1 VVLSGLRGSPR
12 AGDQLRVVTTDLR
25 AKAVSEARSVRSQE
39 RYFARLAELAKD
51 HFDEVLDEKTGETK
65 QCVPM
70 NSPMISER
78 YAWSQSMILFH
89 AIPCT

>member
-25 AKAVSEARSVRSQE
+25 AKAVSDARSVRSQE

-51 HFDEVLDEKTGETK
+51 HFDEVLDETTGETK

-70 NSPMISER
+70 NSER
-78 YAWSQSMILFH
+78 YAWSQTMMLFH
-89 AIPCT
+89 AIPCP